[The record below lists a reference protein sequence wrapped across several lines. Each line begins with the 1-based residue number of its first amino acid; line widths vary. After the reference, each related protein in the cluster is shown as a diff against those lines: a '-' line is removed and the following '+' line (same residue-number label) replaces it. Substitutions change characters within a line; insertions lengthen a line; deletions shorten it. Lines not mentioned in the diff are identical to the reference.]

1 MNILDSLDKF
11 FEEQK
16 EQEQKLFMFLPVL
29 LFGFLIY
36 YFIYPITDENLNKA
50 INSNQS
56 LNKKI
61 SNIKSNNITLRKQNA
76 KFSKILK
83 VANKTLKELNTQKVE
98 LDTLLKKL
106 QFLKFDLV
114 KWADFYNTI
123 PNLVKKHH
131 LIVLRLDNLILDNNE
146 HTDKLFQ
153 KKMEISIHTIG
164 GFVNFIK
171 FMNEFE
177 SKKELIKVR
186 SLNIKSD
193 EMFITLDIYG
203 AKL

>member
-29 LFGFLIY
+29 LFGFLSY
-36 YFIYPITDENLNKA
+36 YFIYPITNENLNKA
-50 INSNQS
+50 TNSNQS
-56 LNKKI
+56 LNKEI
-61 SNIKSNNITLRKQNA
+61 SDIKSNNIRLRKQNA
-76 KFSKILK
+76 EFSKILK
-83 VANKTLKELNTQKVE
+83 VANKTLKELNAQKVE

-123 PNLVKKHH
+123 PNLVKKHK

-146 HTDKLFQ
+146 NKDKLFQ

-164 GFVNFIK
+164 GFVKFIK

-177 SKKELIKVR
+177 SKKELIKVK
-186 SLNIKSD
+186 SLNIKSG